1 MGLRELG
8 PALWIASAALLA
20 PRAAWSQGSD
30 YEADVRFAVEQI
42 ETQCAALLRSK
53 EIDWPKVSKPFLKEA
68 ADVENDSQHL
78 VLLTRLLARLEDG
91 HCTVQPLERGKDVKW
106 PEEPERTGAGM
117 AWCKSGKKIL
127 VKNVWNVAGEVGL
140 EPGMEVLSVD
150 GTSVSKWLDARIVE
164 LRDVQSFSTDQHAF
178 FFATH
183 WGLGMPV
190 GTRLK
195 LELKGV
201 DGKKSKRTLTYE
213 KAALAPWGPA
223 VFPDGLQGDEDVRW
237 VVLPS
242 GAGYVHLRR
251 CKGDL
256 PERMDEALAKLGNV
270 PGLVLDFRANGGGG
284 FDHDAFLGRFVPAGK
299 QLAFTNTYP
308 SAGPN
313 PYGGPIVVIVDGNC
327 RSAGETASGMFKEDG
342 RAYMIGESPT
352 AGMSSSKTTIELPS
366 RLFALYVS
374 IASNKGRFNG
384 GKGIEGIGVIP
395 HEIVEYQAKDLA
407 AGIDTLT
414 ARAEALL
421 ADFPHKDVP
430 YDPAKFGWEPP
441 DGRD

>member
-1 MGLRELG
+1 MPRRVLFLALPSLFAL
-8 PALWIASAALLA
+8 PALA
-20 PRAAWSQGSD
+20 RAAPPQGSD
-30 YEADVRFAVEQI
+30 YEADVRFAI
-42 ETQCAALLRSK
+42 EEIEKQCGELLRSK
-53 EIDWPKVSKPFLKEA
+53 EIDWAKDTKPILKEA
-68 ADVENDSQHL
+68 AAVASDEQHL
-78 VLLTRLLARLEDG
+78 VLLTRLLARLQDG
-91 HCTVQPLERGKDVKW
+91 HAAVQPLERGKHVKW

-117 AWCKSGKKIL
+117 AWCRSGKRIL
-127 VKNVWNVAGEVGL
+127 VKNVWNVAQEMGL
-140 EPGMEVLSVD
+140 ESGMEVLSVD
-150 GTSVSKWLDARIVE
+150 GEPVAKWLDARIVE
-164 LRDVQSFSTDQHAF
+164 LRDLHSFSTEQHAF
-178 FFATH
+178 FYATH
-183 WGLGMPV
+183 WGLGMPA

-213 KAALAPWGPA
+213 KASLAPWGPA
-223 VFPDGLQGDEDVRW
+223 VFPEKLEGDEDVRW
-237 VVLPS
+237 TVLPS
-242 GAGYVHLRR
+242 GNGYVHMRR
-251 CKGDL
+251 CKEDL

-284 FDHDAFLGRFVPAGK
+284 FDHDGFLGRFVPGGQ

-313 PYGGPIVVIVDGNC
+313 PYGGPIVVIIDGNV
-327 RSAGETASGMFKEDG
+327 RSAGETGAGMFKEDG
-342 RAYMIGESPT
+342 RAYMIGESPS

-374 IASNKGRFNG
+374 VASNKGRFNG

-414 ARAEALL
+414 ARAEELL
-421 ADFPHKDVP
+421 AKFPQNKVP
-430 YDPAKFGWEPP
+430 YDPAKFGWESST
-441 DGRD
+441 RR